1 MGQPFKSGRAKTS
14 VAPRSLVD
22 EAEAEGRSGECL
34 GKLGK
39 LGPAR
44 LLQTGTTQSLLC
56 VRAAFNGKDLVSSR
70 ESALHQGK
78 EGRIYY

>member
-1 MGQPFKSGRAKTS
+1 MTQPKDSS
-14 VAPRSLVD
+14 
-22 EAEAEGRSGECL
+22 L

-39 LGPAR
+39 LRPAR
-44 LLQTGTTQSLLC
+44 LLQTGTI
-56 VRAAFNGKDLVSSR
+56 NGKDLVSSR